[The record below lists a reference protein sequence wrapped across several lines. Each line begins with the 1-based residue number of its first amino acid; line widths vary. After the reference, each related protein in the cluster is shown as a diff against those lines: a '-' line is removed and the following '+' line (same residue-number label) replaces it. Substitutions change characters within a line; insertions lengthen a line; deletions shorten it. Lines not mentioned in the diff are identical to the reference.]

1 MSISDI
7 TSATNAAA
15 KAAIAQARKE
25 IADEQLRKGV
35 DKLKVKL
42 REQAAAKLV
51 FENVSREIEELQLQ
65 LEQGSV

>member
-1 MSISDI
+1 MSMSDI